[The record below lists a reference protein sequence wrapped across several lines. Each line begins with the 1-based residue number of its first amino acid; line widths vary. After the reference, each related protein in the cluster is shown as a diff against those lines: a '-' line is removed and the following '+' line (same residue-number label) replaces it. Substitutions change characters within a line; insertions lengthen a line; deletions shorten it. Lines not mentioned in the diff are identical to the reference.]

1 MPQSWKPACRA
12 VLAIVLVVALAGR
25 VRAVTFTPGD
35 LVVSTYGSA
44 GSNITQGASTPIS
57 LIEFAVTNGSATM
70 GESPVFTD
78 QLPTTNS
85 GNNLGIVGQYGSSS
99 EGTLQLSGNGQYL
112 TIAGYSASAAAGGI
126 DASTNSE
133 NGTSYANG
141 TPFSHNT
148 VSLAQS
154 TDTNV
159 PRLAAL
165 IDANGNVNSSTEL
178 NDVYS
183 TNNPRSV
190 YSSTG
195 STFYISGQGDGNAS
209 DQGVFYGNVGL
220 NTTSGGGAPAG
231 IYNAQDTRTVT
242 AYNGNL
248 YFSIDTGAGTDTGIW
263 KYTGLPTTSSTPTR
277 IIPANNGKSG
287 GSEVFYSPEGFY
299 FANAS
304 TLYVADT
311 GDPKAGDVGDGGIQK
326 WTLNGNTWSL
336 QYTLTPNN
344 SAWTSSDQTGFEAL
358 AGEVVGSGASAQV
371 DLFAVS
377 YTSGNG
383 DPDGLFSISDTL
395 NATTGAGESF
405 TEIESAAGN
414 TDNKG
419 GELFKGVAF
428 APAVPEPATLSLLSF
443 GSVALLKR
451 RRGISPRSTQ
461 RALR

>member
-1 MPQSWKPACRA
+1 M
-12 VLAIVLVVALAGR
+12 VLFAASAGR

-35 LVVSTYGSA
+35 LVVSTYGSV
-44 GSNITQGASTPIS
+44 GSNLTQGASTPIS
-57 LIEFAVTNGSATM
+57 LLEFAVTNNSVTLN
-70 GESPVFTD
+70 ESPVFTD
-78 QLPTTNS
+78 TLPTSNS
-85 GNNLGIVGQYGSSS
+85 GNNFGIVGQYGSSS

-112 TIAGYSASAAAGGI
+112 TIAGYSASAAAAGI

-133 NGTSYANG
+133 NGTTFTTG

-159 PRLAAL
+159 PRVAAL

-178 NDVYS
+178 NDVYN

-195 STFYISGQGDGNAS
+195 STFYISGQGDGNDS

-220 NTTSGGGAPAG
+220 NTTVSGSPTG
-231 IYNAQDTRTVT
+231 IYNLQDTRTVT

-248 YFSIDTGAGTDTGIW
+248 YFSIDTGSGTDTGIW
-263 KYTGLPTTSSTPTR
+263 KYNGLPTTSSTPTR

-299 FANAS
+299 FANAN

-311 GDPKAGDVGDGGIQK
+311 GDPKGGDVGDGGIQK
-326 WTLNGNTWSL
+326 WTFNGNTWSL
-336 QYTLTPNN
+336 QYTLTPTS

-383 DPDGLFSISDTL
+383 DPDGLFSISDSL
-395 NATTGAGESF
+395 DATTGAGESF

-414 TDNKG
+414 TGGKG

-428 APAVPEPATLSLLSF
+428 APAVPEPGTLSLLSF
-443 GSVALLKR
+443 GSVGLLKR
-451 RRGISPRSTQ
+451 RRKSSPW
-461 RALR
+461 